1 MSEAHASPKASL
13 RSAKQHAVGVTYD
26 SLTSAGA
33 DPQARRRSV
42 SILDVRRRRCFS
54 LVAAIFI
61 ASVAAAAHIRAQDT
75 LIPSGRLVFRSSSL
89 ELRPE
94 GTYEIHSVLDGFG
107 AVRATGTWKSQS
119 GAIELVAYDVVEGA
133 AFLKAMA
140 VPLTGCETA
149 GRYRFEVNG
158 KQLRLAVSGDAC
170 VPRLMFLDRTRWAP
184 PGEPNLAP
192 PRTVTRT
199 MFDAAV
205 RLPRAVDRS
214 GSWPS
219 FRGPQAAGFADEQD
233 LPDSWNVKTGE
244 NIQWRTSVPGLGH
257 SSPIVWG
264 NRLFVTSA
272 ISSRAGATFKTGP
285 YNGADASDDTSSH
298 QWVLYALDTAS
309 GRIVWQKT
317 AYEGS
322 PRDKR
327 HVKSTYASSTPA
339 TDGRVVVAWFGSQ
352 GLHAYTVEGTPLWRV
367 DLGRVSVGA
376 TEAATIE
383 WGPASSPVIWD
394 GLVILQ
400 VDTTDD
406 SFLVALSVETGEQ
419 VWKTNRDEGPS
430 WSSPTVVT
438 TASGAELI
446 VNGGSFARGY
456 DPRTGTERWRVASGS
471 PIPTPTPI
479 GAEGFSIIT
488 SGGMGSSRP
497 FVAVRP
503 GAQGVP
509 AWSVKGR
516 APFTTT
522 PLAYR
527 GLVYVVATN
536 GVFDA
541 YDLQTGAEVYRA
553 RVPEAGSGFSAS
565 PIAADG
571 KIYLSNEDGGIAIVA
586 ADRTFRHVATNDI
599 GEPIMATPALSRG
612 VLFVRTMNSVFAI
625 GRKR

>member
-1 MSEAHASPKASL
+1 MSIPYSHRL
-13 RSAKQHAVGVTYD
+13 RY
-26 SLTSAGA
+26 
-33 DPQARRRSV
+33 
-42 SILDVRRRRCFS
+42 FS
-54 LVAAIFI
+54 I
-61 ASVAAAAHIRAQDT
+61 ASVIVSVFAATTDYIRAQDT
-75 LIPSGRLVFRSSSL
+75 PIPSGRLMFRASSL
-89 ELRPE
+89 EFRPE
-94 GTYEIHSVLDGFG
+94 GTFEVHTVLEGFG
-107 AVRATGTWKSQS
+107 SVRATGTWKSRP
-119 GAIELVAYDVVEGA
+119 GAIELTAYDVVEGA

-140 VPLTGCETA
+140 VPLAGCETA
-149 GRYRFEVNG
+149 GQYRFEVNG
-158 KQLRLAVSGDAC
+158 KQLRLAVIADAC
-170 VPRLMFLDRTRWAP
+170 VPRLMFFDRTRWAP
-184 PGEPNLAP
+184 PGEPNVAP

-199 MFDAAV
+199 MFDAKV
-205 RLPRAVDRS
+205 RLPRAGDRS

-219 FRGPQAAGFADEQD
+219 FRGPQAAGTADEQN
-233 LPDSWNVKTGE
+233 LPDRWNVGTGE
-244 NIQWRTSVPGLGH
+244 NILWRTGIPGLAH

-264 NRLFVTSA
+264 DRLFVTSA
-272 ISSRAGATFKTGP
+272 ISSRGGATYKIGP
-285 YNGADASDDTSSH
+285 YGGGDSSDDTSSH

-352 GLHAYTVEGTPLWRV
+352 GLHAYTMDGTPLWKV

-376 TEAATIE
+376 LEAATIE

-419 VWKTNRDEGPS
+419 VWRTNRDEGPS

-438 TASGAELI
+438 TANGAELI
-446 VNGGSFARGY
+446 VNGGNFARGY

-471 PIPTPTPI
+471 PIATPTPI
-479 GAEGFSIIT
+479 GADGFSIIT

-527 GLVYVVATN
+527 GLVYVIATN
-536 GVFDA
+536 GVLDT
-541 YDLQTGAEVYRA
+541 YDVQTGAEVYRA
-553 RVPEAGSGFSAS
+553 RMPEIGSGVSAS

-586 ADRTFRHVATNDI
+586 AERTFRHVATNEI

-612 VLFVRTMNSVFAI
+612 VLFVRTMNGVFAI
-625 GRKR
+625 GSKR